1 MAVRAL
7 TSGAE
12 YCIQK
17 MHLDTQEVAFVT
29 QTIAK
34 YTPKETLC
42 EQLSWCVYR
51 VWNAIKYLF
60 NASDWQVA
68 KNMIIQRGYRDLT
81 FPDIGRPHRLG
92 EHAKDALEIFAN
104 GFLDNCLDFNTVGE
118 IDFTSIR
125 QTLDAEGDLLKAV
138 QSIQDVINE
147 AAQRARSTT
156 PVTTTA

>member
-17 MHLDTQEVAFVT
+17 MHLDTQEAAT
-29 QTIAK
+29 MRQTIAK

-42 EQLSWCVYR
+42 EKLSWCVYR

-68 KNMIIQRGYRDLT
+68 KNMIVQRGYRDLT
-81 FPDIGRPHRLG
+81 FPVIARVERLRNAAT
-92 EHAKDALEIFAN
+92 EALGIYADGVLE
-104 GFLDNCLDFNTVGE
+104 NCLDFNTVGE

-125 QTLDAEGDLLKAV
+125 QTIDGQDLHGIV
-138 QSIQDVINE
+138 QSLQESIDE